1 MVVRDQHDWP
11 MLTIGT
17 FRPITTLKFVLM
29 FAYMYM
35 HILENIMRHKRIY
48 LKNAPRKQYICQSF
62 ISVDLDP
69 VKSTPDRNNAGK

>member
-1 MVVRDQHDWP
+1 MAV
-11 MLTIGT
+11 
-17 FRPITTLKFVLM
+17 LKFI
-29 FAYMYM
+29 ACNSYM

-69 VKSTPDRNNAGK
+69 VKELAAQQESDIFQTLLLSSLF